1 MDLFSVVLMGSGG
14 IFIYSAVKGFNP
26 VDVVKYALGGSKPVS
41 FADAGKGTPQSDPPL
56 APKYNLGP
64 DGGLTP
70 SDPGD
75 GDLLPGQSPL
85 NYPYPTTDPIPPGT
99 NV

>member
-26 VDVVKYALGGSKPVS
+26 VDVVKYALGGDKPVPFS
-41 FADAGKGTPQSDPPL
+41 DQGKGTPQSDPI

-64 DGGLTP
+64 DGELTP
-70 SDPGD
+70 SDTPPNAGY
-75 GDLLPGQSPL
+75 
-85 NYPYPTTDPIPPGT
+85 NPTTDPIPPYGT